1 MAKTFWKKNWNG
13 FLFFFYFHVPS
24 LTFISN
30 IMELSAKDQTSFMA
44 FLARSKLAVKKHQ
57 VSGLAWTLC
66 KEREGNMFLLQEKK
80 AVKSRAGDT

>member
-1 MAKTFWKKNWNG
+1 
-13 FLFFFYFHVPS
+13 
-24 LTFISN
+24 
-30 IMELSAKDQTSFMA
+30 MELSAKDQTSFMA

-80 AVKSRAGDT
+80 AVKSRA